1 MGNNIKLGAVY
12 AIYLK
17 MAAIKFGPQLKELR
31 ILLCQTS
38 KSSQGVRDFIKQQY
52 VPLKRSNPQFP
63 VLIRECSDT
72 EPVLYARYELG
83 VERRVSLQNLKS
95 EEILKCIQELATSKP
110 K

>member
-1 MGNNIKLGAVY
+1 
-12 AIYLK
+12 

-38 KSSQGVRDFIKQQY
+38 KSSQGVRDFIEQQY
-52 VPLKRSNPQFP
+52 VPLKRNNPNFP

-83 VERRVSLQNLKS
+83 VERRISLQNLKS
-95 EEILKCIQELATSKP
+95 EEILQRVQELAASKP